1 MIAHLTGAL
10 FSKQPNSVIV
20 EVGGVGYELNIP
32 LSTFYD
38 LGEEGSPVALR
49 VHTHV
54 REDALQLFGFR
65 TEREKKLFLYLIS
78 ISGIGPKLA
87 ITILSGM
94 SADELIPAIRNNEL
108 ARLVN
113 IPGVGRKTAERLIV
127 ELKDKLAALSSPE
140 MEEQF
145 RTAAGPASQTAIAD
159 DIVSA
164 LVNLGFLRAA
174 AEKAVKATM
183 QENPDANFSQLTKL
197 SMRKLAR

>member
-1 MIAHLTGAL
+1 MNSL
-10 FSKQPNSVIV
+10 FHFP
-20 EVGGVGYELNIP
+20 
-32 LSTFYD
+32 
-38 LGEEGSPVALR
+38 R
-49 VHTHV
+49 
-54 REDALQLFGFR
+54 FGFR